1 MKEEEKSRD
10 SDRDDKN
17 MGKNLSLRELRYY
30 MQIIFSVRCFV
41 FPLADAD
48 LCHYRAGES

>member
-41 FPLADAD
+41 FFPLEDAD
-48 LCHYRAGES
+48 LCRYRAE